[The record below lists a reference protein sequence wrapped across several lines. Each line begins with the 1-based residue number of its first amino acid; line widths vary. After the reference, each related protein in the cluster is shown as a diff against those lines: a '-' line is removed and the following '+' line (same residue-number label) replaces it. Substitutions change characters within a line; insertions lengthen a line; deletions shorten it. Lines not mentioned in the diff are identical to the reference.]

1 MVDIVKVIFK
11 ALESIYNNGIAV
23 KEGWYDED
31 INKTH
36 ITFMP
41 LNEKV
46 CCYSDDRIEAYE
58 YVIQVDVWSENG
70 KEALELK
77 NKVREL
83 LQKADFYFQD
93 TLDQYEKDTKIYH
106 KAMRFKYVEFLED

>member
-1 MVDIVKVIFK
+1 MFDIVNVIFK
-11 ALESIYNNGIAV
+11 ALENIYNNGVVV

-36 ITFMP
+36 ITFTT

-46 CCYSDDRIEAYE
+46 CCYSDDKIEAYE
-58 YVIQVDVWSENG
+58 YVVQVDVWSKNG
-70 KEALELK
+70 KEALVLK

-83 LQKADFYFQD
+83 LQKNGFCFQD

-106 KAMRFKYVEFLED
+106 KAMRFEYVEFLED